1 MGLEFKAQ
9 DSNNNGY
16 PLQVYGNVGQ
26 YGKSAYG
33 STVAGSVE
41 KNTGQIQFTYD
52 FDNLPAVFTSE
63 TGLFPSIPA
72 NAYITGASIKIIS
85 TLTGG
90 TDFKIGLSETD
101 GSVVDSDGIMNSS
114 TLSTGHFI
122 GNGADIGTATVTA
135 VQLTVAAGA
144 SGIRTGG
151 VMEVTVNY
159 AI

>member
-72 NAYITGASIKIIS
+72 NAYITGANIKILSTIS
-85 TLTGG
+85 GG
-90 TDFKIGLSETD
+90 SNYTIGLSETD
-101 GSVVDSDGIMNSS
+101 GSVVDADGILAAS
-114 TLSTGHFI
+114 TVASGHII

-135 VQLTVAAGA
+135 VQLTVGGTRTAGV
-144 SGIRTGG
+144 I
-151 VMEVTVNY
+151 EVTVNY